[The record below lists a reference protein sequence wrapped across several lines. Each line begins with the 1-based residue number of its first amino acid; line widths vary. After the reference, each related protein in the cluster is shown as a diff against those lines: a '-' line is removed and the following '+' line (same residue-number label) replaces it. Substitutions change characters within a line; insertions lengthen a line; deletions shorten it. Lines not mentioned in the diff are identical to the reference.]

1 MIRLIL
7 AAALLAVP
15 NTPDPNQ
22 FSVAGWEH
30 DRVNQRAHIMDGKSW
45 NGKDY
50 GAGITVYV
58 VDSGVYD
65 SGMFRGGVEQGFNAF
80 SDGKVTCGAY
90 HGSMIASIIAGRN
103 LGLAQKAKIVSVR
116 VMNCAGKGNP
126 KNIIA
131 GLDWILQ
138 NADPGTSVVN
148 MSISGA
154 ATQSLDDKVNEM
166 VDAGFP
172 VVVASGN
179 DGRDAC
185 RYSPGRADGAL
196 TIGAST
202 RLDLRSRSSNI
213 GPCISLYAPGENI
226 TVYHPLKGQIKQ
238 TGTSGAAAFVSGAI
252 AATASMYGLET
263 YDAMSVLF
271 LGTTVGAICC
281 GYRTTSSDLLYLNT
295 DLYNVSDGE
304 WWADWWD

>member
-1 MIRLIL
+1 MIRFIL
-7 AAALLAVP
+7 AAALVAVP
-15 NTPDPNQ
+15 NTADPNN

-30 DRVNQRAHIMDGKSW
+30 DRVNQREHIMDGKSW

-58 VDSGVYD
+58 VDSGVLD
-65 SGMFRGGVEQGFNAF
+65 SGTFRGGVEQGFNAF
-80 SDGKVTCGAY
+80 TDKKVSCGAH
-90 HGSMIASIIAGRN
+90 HGSMIASVIAGRN
-103 LGLAQKAKIVSVR
+103 LGLAQQAKIVSVR

-131 GLDWILQ
+131 GLNWIQ
-138 NADPGTSVVN
+138 TNADPATSVVN
-148 MSISGA
+148 MSISGQ
-154 ATQSLDDKVNEM
+154 ATQALDDKVNEM
-166 VDAGFP
+166 VELGFP
-172 VVVASGN
+172 VVVAAGN
-179 DGRDAC
+179 EGKNAC
-185 RYSPGRADGAL
+185 NYSPGRADNAL

-213 GPCISLYAPGENI
+213 GPCISFYAPGENI
-226 TVYHPLKGQIKQ
+226 TVYHPVNGPMRQ

-263 YDAMSVLF
+263 FDAMSVLF
-271 LGTTVGAICC
+271 FGTTDGAICC
-281 GYRTTSSDLLYLNT
+281 GYRTTSSELLYLNT
-295 DLYNVSDGE
+295 DLYDIGDGE